1 MRPPGSP
8 EELEHRRRRAV
19 ELLKE
24 GHTPKEVALR
34 LAVDRRS
41 VRRWRAAHRASRR
54 TGLAARPAP
63 GRPPR
68 LDETAKAQLQRA
80 LLKGAS
86 AAGFATELWTCPRV
100 AEWIERRFGVSY
112 HVDHVGRLLHSLGFS
127 PQKPQRR
134 AIERDEQAIEH
145 WIKRTWVRA
154 KKKPAG

>member
-8 EELEHRRRRAV
+8 QELEHRRRRAM

-24 GHTPKEVALR
+24 GHTPKEVALMVG
-34 LAVDRRS
+34 VDRRS

-68 LDETAKAQLQRA
+68 LDEAAKAELQRN

-86 AAGFATELWTCPRV
+86 AAGFTTDLWTCPRV
-100 AEWIERRFGVSY
+100 AEWIEQRFGVSY